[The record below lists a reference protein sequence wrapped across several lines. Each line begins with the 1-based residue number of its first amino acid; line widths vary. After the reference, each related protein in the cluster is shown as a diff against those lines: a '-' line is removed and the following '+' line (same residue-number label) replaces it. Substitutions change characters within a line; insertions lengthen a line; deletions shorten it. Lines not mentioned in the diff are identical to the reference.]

1 MCCGRSGAPRASG
14 REVAVLPRSVSDAEV
29 GLRRLP
35 QPPGAWRYR
44 AASLVALA
52 LVWEVGG
59 RVWGSNLTV
68 PPFSRVAAA
77 LVVQLAS
84 LELWAALGTTLVAL
98 VLGFGAAILVGIPLG
113 FIIGW
118 YRPAGRLAEVY
129 LRLLLSMP
137 VSPMVPVLVVIFGI
151 NRTAQAAVIFLF
163 SIAVLVIN
171 TAAGVR
177 GVSPRLVEMAR
188 SFGASDL
195 LIFRRVVLPAAAPA
209 VMAGLRL
216 GTGRAVIG
224 MVVAELVLLAT
235 GIGRL
240 ITRYSDSFQAAP
252 LFAVILIVLSV
263 GVGLIGC
270 WQGLER
276 RLLRWQA

>member
-1 MCCGRSGAPRASG
+1 MALPRAAGSEEAAF
-14 REVAVLPRSVSDAEV
+14 RRLPRSA
-29 GLRRLP
+29 
-35 QPPGAWRYR
+35 GAWRYR
-44 AASLVALA
+44 VVSLVALA
-52 LVWEVGG
+52 AAWEVGG
-59 RVWGSNLTV
+59 RIWGSNLTV

-77 LVVQLAS
+77 LAAQLVTV
-84 LELWAALGTTLVAL
+84 ELWLALGTTLVAL
-98 VLGFGAAILVGIPLG
+98 AFGFGAAILVGIPLG
-113 FIIGW
+113 LVIGW
-118 YRPAGRLAEVY
+118 YRPAGRLADVY

-163 SIAVLVIN
+163 SIAVLVVN

-177 GVSPRLVEMAR
+177 GVSPHLVEMAR
-188 SFGASDL
+188 SFGASDP

-209 VMAGLRL
+209 VIAGLRL

-224 MVVAELVLLAT
+224 MVVAELILLAT

-252 LFAVILIVLSV
+252 LFAVILVVLAV
-263 GVGLIGC
+263 GVGLIGS
-270 WQGLER
+270 WQALER
-276 RLLRWQA
+276 RLLRWQG

>member
-1 MCCGRSGAPRASG
+1 VAARAGGAGGEEAGARP
-14 REVAVLPRSVSDAEV
+14 LPGAA
-29 GLRRLP
+29 
-35 QPPGAWRYR
+35 GAWRYR
-44 AASLVALA
+44 IASLAALA
-52 LVWEVGG
+52 AAWEVGG

-77 LVVQLAS
+77 LAVQVAS
-84 LELWAALGTTLVAL
+84 MELWAALGTTLLSLAI
-98 VLGFGAAILVGIPLG
+98 GFGAAILAGIPLG
-113 FIIGW
+113 LVIGW
-118 YRPAGRLAEVY
+118 YRPAARLAEVY

-151 NRTAQAAVIFLF
+151 NRTAQAAVVFLF
-163 SIAVLVIN
+163 SIVVLILN

-177 GVSPRLVEMAR
+177 GVNPRLVEMAR

-224 MVVAELVLLAT
+224 MVVAELVLLST

-240 ITRYSDSFQAAP
+240 VTRYSDSFQAAP
-252 LFAVILIVLSV
+252 LFAVILVVLAV
-263 GVGLIGC
+263 GVGLITC
-270 WQGLER
+270 WQVLER